1 MIDHTKAVQAVVEHK
16 GRKGFLP
23 METNLFDRISISV
36 YIFVAISLLWMRF
49 IEPSLGISVTYGAI
63 LCVILG
69 IFIVRKG

>member
-1 MIDHTKAVQAVVEHK
+1 MIDHTKAVSAPVEHK

-36 YIFVAISLLWMRF
+36 YIFVAICLLWLRF
-49 IEPSLGISVTYGAI
+49 IEPLGPNVIYGAL
-63 LCVILG
+63 LCVLLG